1 MAVETNECP
10 KCGGSL
16 QAVSGAR
23 TIVCGYCG
31 TEVTI
36 TSDDGSAVAS
46 GNGRA
51 NLITSEALERVRTM
65 IAAGDYIEAIKL
77 YRESTGAS
85 LKDAKDAVDA
95 LAAGAGVEVPKPKLW
110 PCPVLIAL
118 FAGWIA
124 LVGFSPRIAE
134 WLLMRFPGG
143 DVSEGAVDAARV
155 ALPIAIVFV
164 SLCIMIVRLSRMKTG
179 KSSGR
184 AA

>member
-16 QAVSGAR
+16 KAVSGAR

-36 TSDDGSAVAS
+36 TSDDGSAGDS
-46 GNGRA
+46 GDSRP
-51 NLITSEALERVRTM
+51 NLIPSEALERVRTLV
-65 IAAGDYIEAIKL
+65 AAGDYIEAIKL

-134 WLLMRFPGG
+134 WLLMRFSGG

-164 SLCIMIVRLSRMKTG
+164 SLFLLVFRLARSGAGKPSRT
-179 KSSGR
+179 
-184 AA
+184 A

>member
-1 MAVETNECP
+1 MAVETYKCP
-10 KCGGSL
+10 NCGGSL
-16 QAVSGAR
+16 QVMSGSR
-23 TIVCGYCG
+23 TIVCGYCN

-36 TSDDGSAVAS
+36 TSDDGSDRA
-46 GNGRA
+46 GKDGRA
-51 NLITSEALERVRTM
+51 SPITSEALERVRTL
-65 IAAGDYIEAIKL
+65 IAGGEYIEAIKL

-95 LAAGAGVEVPKPKLW
+95 LAAGAGVEVPRPKLW
-110 PCPVLIAL
+110 PCPLLIAL

-134 WLLMRFPGG
+134 WLLMRLSGG
-143 DVSEGAVDAARV
+143 DVSAGAVDAARV

-164 SLCIMIVRLSRMKTG
+164 SLFILILRLSRMKTG

-184 AA
+184 AS